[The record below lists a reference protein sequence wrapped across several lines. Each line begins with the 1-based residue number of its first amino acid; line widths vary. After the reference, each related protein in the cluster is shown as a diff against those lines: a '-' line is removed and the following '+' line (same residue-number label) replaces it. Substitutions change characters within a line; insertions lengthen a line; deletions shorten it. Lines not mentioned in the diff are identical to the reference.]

1 MGGNLKTR
9 RTFKQWLQQSGEDMI
24 LTWTKDDERKNKPE
38 TEKNG
43 YGLRNRLRM
52 EVEREENELT
62 IYDWLNEKMVW
73 TVKLSARR
81 KAGNKQRNT
90 KFDVRCV

>member
-1 MGGNLKTR
+1 M
-9 RTFKQWLQQSGEDMI
+9 ED
-24 LTWTKDDERKNKPE
+24 D
-38 TEKNG
+38 
-43 YGLRNRLRM
+43 
-52 EVEREENELT
+52 REENELT

-81 KAGNKQRNT
+81 KAGEKQRNM